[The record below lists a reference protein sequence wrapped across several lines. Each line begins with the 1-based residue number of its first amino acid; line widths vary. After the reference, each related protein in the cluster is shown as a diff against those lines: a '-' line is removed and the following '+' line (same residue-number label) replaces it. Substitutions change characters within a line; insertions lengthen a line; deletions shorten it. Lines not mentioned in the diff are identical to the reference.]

1 MSVGLADALRA
12 AVAEALQRRAA
23 AHDGEARQLIEQR
36 VQRWQGERP
45 ADTPPPAEPA
55 ASRGALAG
63 LSALVD
69 RLGRVTATTV
79 QAAPPARAATAAPRG
94 MTPRAATPRAPT
106 PAPLKSVA
114 AFQHTWSRLR
124 AEQRLR
130 QALAQVPAQAG
141 PLNSSHLVH
150 QVLREMHR
158 LSPAYLDA
166 FMAHVDTLLRL
177 EQDSGGAPRP
187 LRKG

>member
-1 MSVGLADALRA
+1 VGLADALRA

-23 AHDGEARQLIEQR
+23 AHEGEARQLIEQR
-36 VQRWQGERP
+36 VQRWQGERL
-45 ADTPPPAEPA
+45 ADTRPPA
-55 ASRGALAG
+55 ASAASGGALAG

-69 RLGRVTATTV
+69 RLGRATATPV
-79 QAAPPARAATAAPRG
+79 QAAAPARAATPAPRA
-94 MTPRAATPRAPT
+94 TAARATT